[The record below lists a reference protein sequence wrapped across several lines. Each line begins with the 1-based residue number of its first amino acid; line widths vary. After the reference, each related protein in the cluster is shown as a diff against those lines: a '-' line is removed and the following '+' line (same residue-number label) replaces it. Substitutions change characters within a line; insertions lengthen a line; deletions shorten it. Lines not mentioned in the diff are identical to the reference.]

1 MVTAMSQLPPPT
13 EETKAALREHLK
25 ALILKCCDVRD
36 VKPAQIAD
44 DAPLFGGPPMNLTS
58 LDAVEIAVALEHQFG
73 VDLQNASSVREYFMS
88 VRAMADYLA
97 TSADPAKLKSVLGA

>member
-1 MVTAMSQLPPPT
+1 MSADAPALSNEDAKP
-13 EETKAALREHLK
+13 ALREHLK
-25 ALILKCCDVRD
+25 ALILKCCDVQN
-36 VKPAQIAD
+36 VTPAQIAD

-88 VRAMADYLA
+88 VKAMADFIA
-97 TSADPAKLKSVLGA
+97 SSADPVKLRTVLKLG

>member
-1 MVTAMSQLPPPT
+1 MVTAMSELPPPSEDT
-13 EETKAALREHLK
+13 QRALREHLK

-36 VKPAQIAD
+36 VTPAQILD
-44 DAPLFGGPPMNLTS
+44 EAPLFGGPPMNLTS

-88 VRAMADYLA
+88 VNAMAKYLA
-97 TSADPAKLKSVLGA
+97 SAADPAKLKSVLKL

>member
-1 MVTAMSQLPPPT
+1 MLAQRKIGLLFGRSKVVPEPPP
-13 EETKAALREHLK
+13 
-25 ALILKCCDVRD
+25 
-36 VKPAQIAD
+36 P
-44 DAPLFGGPPMNLTS
+44 PPPMPPPEPLNRPS

-97 TSADPAKLKSVLGA
+97 TAADPEKLNAVLKV